1 MPTNKRR
8 TSTNCLTAFRLSK
21 NIQSGLAAIKEVL
34 FMKRFLLFSFTL
46 GVILFAANLLET
58 QAQTVNGSIG
68 NGTVKRGGATRASIV
83 IDIPNGL
90 HVNSNRPSSQ
100 YAIATSVKVS
110 GSGIKVGAVN
120 YPRGHNRKFEFSE
133 QPINVYEG
141 RVAFP
146 FNVTVPPNF
155 KGNTV
160 KVRAVVRYQACTN
173 EVCYPPKNK
182 EVTLTARVR

>member
-1 MPTNKRR
+1 M
-8 TSTNCLTAFRLSK
+8 
-21 NIQSGLAAIKEVL
+21 AIKEIP

-46 GVILFAANLLET
+46 AVILLAANLSET

-68 NGTVKRGGATRASIV
+68 NGTAKRGRVARASIV
-83 IDIPNGL
+83 IDIPDGL

-100 YAIATSVKVS
+100 YSIATSVKVS
-110 GSGIKVGAVN
+110 GSGVKVGPVR
-120 YPRGHNRKFEFSE
+120 YPRGHNRKFQFSE

-141 RVAFP
+141 RVSFP
-146 FNVTVPPNF
+146 FSVTVPANF

-160 KVRAVVRYQACTN
+160 KVRALVRYQACTN

-182 EVTLTARVR
+182 EVTLSARVR